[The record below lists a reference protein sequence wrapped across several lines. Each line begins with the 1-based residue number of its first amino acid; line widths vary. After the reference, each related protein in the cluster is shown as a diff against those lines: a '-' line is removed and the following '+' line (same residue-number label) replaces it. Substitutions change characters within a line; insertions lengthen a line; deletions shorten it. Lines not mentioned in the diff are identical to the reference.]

1 MPANDATTSEVDGA
15 LDPELVAAGRLFA
28 RLGIGPVDILT
39 TPVPEAR
46 LRVRAYQAVCNAD
59 PPPLPSVFERWTDD
73 GMVRVRLYHPA
84 SAPSLPCYVHL
95 HGGGF
100 ALGDLDTSDRF
111 LRLVAAESGIVV
123 CGVDYALAPEARFP
137 VQLEQV
143 LRVIGWI
150 AANGQEFG
158 VDTARLALG
167 GDSAG
172 ANLALSAMLA
182 LRDGR
187 VDLVRQG
194 VLVYP
199 MLSPSPDS
207 ESHALFGDGRFGL
220 STARLD
226 WFWRAYV
233 DTAAMLA
240 DPRIAPLGA
249 DLAGLPPQRILA
261 AALDPLRDDAYR
273 LAERLAAA
281 GIAHR
286 LSLYQ
291 QLPHG
296 FVQLTRFVAASRAAA
311 SEVAE
316 ALRTELGLA

>member
-1 MPANDATTSEVDGA
+1 MPANDATSEVDRV

-39 TPVPEAR
+39 TPVHEAR

-84 SAPSLPCYVHL
+84 SAPALPCYVHL

-111 LRLVAAESGIVV
+111 LRLVAAESGVVV
-123 CGVDYALAPEARFP
+123 CGVDYALSPEARFP

-143 LRVIGWI
+143 LRVIGWL
-150 AANGQEFG
+150 AASGQEFG
-158 VDTARLALG
+158 VDTGRLVLG

-182 LRDGR
+182 LRDGH
-187 VDLVRQG
+187 VDLVRRG
-194 VLVYP
+194 ILIYP
-199 MLSPSPDS
+199 MLSPASDS

-226 WFWRAYV
+226 WFWRSYV
-233 DTAAMLA
+233 DTAQMLA
-240 DPRIAPLGA
+240 DPRVAPLAA
-249 DLAGLPPQRILA
+249 DLTGLPPQLILA
-261 AALDPLRDDAYR
+261 AALDPLRDDAQR
-273 LAERLAAA
+273 LADQLGEA

-296 FVQLTRFVAASRAAA
+296 FVQLTRFVTAARAAA

-316 ALRTELGLA
+316 ELKSLLPGT

>member
-1 MPANDATTSEVDGA
+1 MPAGDATSDVDSA

-28 RLGIGPVDILT
+28 RLAIGPVDILT
-39 TPVPEAR
+39 TQVHEAR

-84 SAPSLPCYVHL
+84 SAPQLPCYIHI

-111 LRLVAAESGIVV
+111 LRLVAAESGVVV

-143 LRVIGWI
+143 LRVVGWF
-150 AANGQEFG
+150 AASGQELG
-158 VDTARLALG
+158 IDTGRLAIG

-182 LRDGR
+182 LRDGH
-187 VDLVRQG
+187 VDLVHQG
-194 VLVYP
+194 VLIYP
-199 MLSPSPDS
+199 MLSPEADS
-207 ESHALFGDGRFGL
+207 ESHLAFGDGRYGL

-233 DTAAMLA
+233 DTAAMLT
-240 DPRIAPLGA
+240 DPRVAPLAA
-249 DLAGLPPQRILA
+249 DFTGLPPQLILA
-261 AALDPLRDDAYR
+261 AALDPLRDDANR
-273 LAERLAAA
+273 LAEKLAAA
-281 GIAHR
+281 GIAHQ
-286 LSLYQ
+286 LSIYQ

-296 FVQLTRFVAASRAAA
+296 FVQLTRFVAAARAAA
-311 SEVAE
+311 SEVA
-316 ALRTELGLA
+316 ATLKTTLLPG

>member
-1 MPANDATTSEVDGA
+1 MPAGDATSEVDSA
-15 LDPELVAAGRLFA
+15 LDPELIAAGRLFA
-28 RLGIGPVDILT
+28 RLGIAPVDILT
-39 TPVPEAR
+39 TPVHEAR

-59 PPPLPSVFERWTDD
+59 PPPLASVFERWTDD

-84 SAPSLPCYVHL
+84 SAPVLPCYIHL

-111 LRLVAAESGIVV
+111 LRLIAAESGIVV

-143 LRVIGWI
+143 LRVVGWI
-150 AANGQEFG
+150 AASGQEFG
-158 VDTARLALG
+158 VDTARLAIG

-182 LRDGR
+182 LRDGH
-187 VDLVRQG
+187 VDLMRQG

-199 MLSPSPDS
+199 MLSPAAET

-226 WFWRAYV
+226 WFWRSYV
-233 DTAAMLA
+233 DTAAMLT
-240 DPRIAPLGA
+240 DPRVAPLAA
-249 DLAGLPPQRILA
+249 DFTGLPPQLIVA
-261 AALDPLRDDAYR
+261 AALDPLRDDANL
-273 LAERLAAA
+273 LAEKLAEA
-281 GIAHR
+281 GIAHQM
-286 LSLYQ
+286 SLYQ

-296 FVQLTRFVAASRAAA
+296 FVQLTRFVTAARAAA

-316 ALRTELGLA
+316 TLKTSLAVG